1 MPEPLYPNLNASH
14 KRRGFN
20 PIRFLI
26 GLYTILFHHSGLAVE
41 FQRMLWGVALVLLTL
56 VFGSLGYMA
65 CGWSFSDSVYMV
77 VISVTTVGYGE
88 VKPVD
93 TAVLRLITGTIL
105 LTGLVG
111 NALVV
116 SAIAE
121 ILISRSLRKELG
133 RKTLEE
139 KIARLVD
146 HVVIVGYGRMGQQTV
161 QRLQHAKIEIV
172 VIENHPDVINQLDQ
186 AGIIYVAGDGIN
198 EATLLA
204 AGIERAKSVLCLLN
218 NDVDNVFVTLSAR
231 QLNPTVR
238 IISKADQHSSLRKMY
253 QAGANHVVSPS
264 TMGSW
269 RVSALVVN
277 PLVVELSE
285 AINAGFGEMQV
296 ELHEL
301 SLAGIPEV
309 LGADFQSLQTAIL
322 GIKAVVVGIRLPT
335 GRVSFP
341 PPLDHRFTPGDSLI
355 LLGRPDDIPG
365 CELVMREK
373 MKRVKRPEMDIS

>member
-41 FQRMLWGVALVLLTL
+41 FQRMLWGVGLVLLTL

-139 KIARLVD
+139 KIAGMVD

-186 AGIIYVAGDGIN
+186 AGIIYVDSI
-198 EATLLA
+198 
-204 AGIERAKSVLCLLN
+204 
-218 NDVDNVFVTLSAR
+218 
-231 QLNPTVR
+231 QL
-238 IISKADQHSSLRKMY
+238 
-253 QAGANHVVSPS
+253 G
-264 TMGSW
+264 
-269 RVSALVVN
+269 
-277 PLVVELSE
+277 
-285 AINAGFGEMQV
+285 
-296 ELHEL
+296 
-301 SLAGIPEV
+301 
-309 LGADFQSLQTAIL
+309 
-322 GIKAVVVGIRLPT
+322 
-335 GRVSFP
+335 
-341 PPLDHRFTPGDSLI
+341 
-355 LLGRPDDIPG
+355 
-365 CELVMREK
+365 
-373 MKRVKRPEMDIS
+373 